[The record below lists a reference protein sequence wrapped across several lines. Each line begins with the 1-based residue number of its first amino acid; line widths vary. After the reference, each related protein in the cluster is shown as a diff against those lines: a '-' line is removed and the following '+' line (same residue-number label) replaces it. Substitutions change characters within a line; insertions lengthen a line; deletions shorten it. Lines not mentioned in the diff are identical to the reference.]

1 MGLGG
6 IVVAVSWYVCAGD
19 VSFSQQIGP
28 TDAAVAGLLLA
39 GIGNVGWLLR
49 GRRILG
55 ERRRALLPDVPAR
68 VARRG
73 RSGRSACT
81 TRRRPGRSTW
91 PVTAWSGST
100 VPTACSRR
108 GVTIGRRDPGRARS
122 GRPPTVRSVP
132 PVSAL
137 PSMLLGRGATTT
149 SSDAQQLVRRVLAV
163 VALGIVAVLLTV
175 VFSVGPYVVTGIA
188 DGSIYALAALG
199 LVLTYK
205 TSGIFNFAIGAQAA
219 ASAFVFYS
227 FRVTMGLPWPVA
239 ALCSV
244 LLVGLGGSLLL
255 ERIAFWLTGAPAAM
269 KVVATIGLIVLLE
282 SVLTGA
288 YGQATIEF
296 SAFLPA
302 KGIHLLGVNILGSQL
317 IAVAIAVLATI
328 GLYLFFG
335 RTRLGVSMQA
345 VVDSPTLLA
354 LEATNPVVV
363 RRYAWAIGSC
373 FISISG
379 MLLAPTLGIDFDIFL
394 LVFIAAFGAAAVGA
408 FSSLPSTFAGA
419 IGIGITMNV
428 LSDKMAGQTNLVLA
442 GLYTQ
447 IPFLVLVAAL
457 LIVPRAQAHHPRRRR
472 RAQAAAGHHLL
483 DTRRGGGSRW
493 AGSASP
499 SPFPSSS
506 GRPTSTSGP
515 PASGFAVVF
524 ASLGLLLWTSGQISL
539 CQMAFAAIGATTFG
553 HAQAAGLPWL
563 AALAV
568 SVLVAVVAGGLAA
581 IPSFR
586 LSGVYLAV
594 ATFGF
599 GLLLQNLIYPT
610 FLMFGQ
616 TDSVT
621 VARPHL
627 LGINATSDRGYY
639 FLALV
644 IAGLCAVL
652 VVGIRRSRLGRLLR
666 GLSDSPT
673 ALEAHGTNTRLTR
686 LYVFCA
692 AAGIAAVGGVLIA
705 GVTQSAGG
713 TPTGP
718 FGYFNSVVLLAV
730 LAFCGSQPLLSP
742 VIAAFVF
749 EVVKVYLPTGNT
761 WLDQLRRRLLRAGGH
776 RGGGGARHEPV
787 LPRPPRPGAP
797 GPEPGH
803 EPRAERP
810 AHPGF
815 GASGHAGGP
824 LMTERLPDL
833 AVEHLTV
840 RFGGLVAVDDVTL
853 HAPEGTITGLI
864 GPNGAGKTTTSTPAP
879 AWSRPPGRSGSATR
893 TWVTCPRRGVPRTGS
908 EGRSSGW
915 SCSTP

>member
-1 MGLGG
+1 M
-6 IVVAVSWYVCAGD
+6 
-19 VSFSQQIGP
+19 
-28 TDAAVAGLLLA
+28 
-39 GIGNVGWLLR
+39 
-49 GRRILG
+49 
-55 ERRRALLPDVPAR
+55 
-68 VARRG
+68 
-73 RSGRSACT
+73 
-81 TRRRPGRSTW
+81 
-91 PVTAWSGST
+91 
-100 VPTACSRR
+100 
-108 GVTIGRRDPGRARS
+108 
-122 GRPPTVRSVP
+122 
-132 PVSAL
+132 SAL
-137 PSMLLGRGATTT
+137 PTMLLGRGVTT
-149 SSDAQQLVRRVLAV
+149 SSSGSQQLVRRVGAV
-163 VALGIVAVLLTV
+163 VAIGMVAVLLTA

-227 FRVTMGLPWPVA
+227 FRVSMGLPWPVA
-239 ALCSV
+239 ALCAV

-255 ERIAFWLTGAPAAM
+255 ERMAFWLTGAPAAM

-379 MLLAPTLGIDFDIFL
+379 IMLAPTLGIDFDIFL

-408 FSSLPSTFAGA
+408 FSSLPLTFAGA

-457 LIVPRAQAHHPRRRR
+457 LIVPRRKLITRGVGAVRKLRPAVTFSTPVV
-472 RAQAAAGHHLL
+472 AAGAV
-483 DTRRGGGSRW
+483 GGVGV
-493 AGSASP
+493 AIAI
-499 SPFPSSS
+499 PFVV
-506 GRPTSTSGP
+506 GAAYVNQWTTGV
-515 PASGFAVVF
+515 GFAVVF

-621 VARPHL
+621 VARPQF

-652 VVGIRRSRLGRLLR
+652 IVGIRRSRLGRLLR

-742 VIAAFVF
+742 AIAAFVF

-761 WLDQLRRRLLRAGGH
+761 WLTNYEGAFFGLAAIAVAVVPGMNLSFLGRRAQERQGRSPVTS
-776 RGGGGARHEPV
+776 RGQN
-787 LPRPPRPGAP
+787 
-797 GPEPGH
+797 
-803 EPRAERP
+803 
-810 AHPGF
+810 
-815 GASGHAGGP
+815 GP
-824 LMTERLPDL
+824 LTRASVPL
-833 AVEHLTV
+833 ATQGV
-840 RFGGLVAVDDVTL
+840 R
-853 HAPEGTITGLI
+853 P
-864 GPNGAGKTTTSTPAP
+864 
-879 AWSRPPGRSGSATR
+879 
-893 TWVTCPRRGVPRTGS
+893 
-908 EGRSSGW
+908 
-915 SCSTP
+915 

>member
-1 MGLGG
+1 M
-6 IVVAVSWYVCAGD
+6 
-19 VSFSQQIGP
+19 
-28 TDAAVAGLLLA
+28 
-39 GIGNVGWLLR
+39 
-49 GRRILG
+49 
-55 ERRRALLPDVPAR
+55 
-68 VARRG
+68 
-73 RSGRSACT
+73 
-81 TRRRPGRSTW
+81 
-91 PVTAWSGST
+91 
-100 VPTACSRR
+100 
-108 GVTIGRRDPGRARS
+108 
-122 GRPPTVRSVP
+122 
-132 PVSAL
+132 SAL
-137 PSMLLGRGATTT
+137 PSVLLGRGPATTT
-149 SSDAQQLVRRVLAV
+149 GSSQQLVRRVVAV
-163 VALGIVAVLLTV
+163 VAIGIVAVLLTA
-175 VFSVGPYVVTGIA
+175 VFSVGPYVITGIA

-239 ALCSV
+239 AFCSV

-288 YGQATIEF
+288 YGQATIQF
-296 SAFLPA
+296 SAFLPS

-335 RTRLGVSMQA
+335 RSRLGVSMQA

-379 MLLAPTLGIDFDIFL
+379 ILLAPTLGIDFDIFL

-408 FSSLPSTFAGA
+408 FSSLPLTFAGA

-428 LSDKMAGQTNLVLA
+428 MSDKMAGQTNLVLA
-442 GLYTQ
+442 ELYTQ

-457 LIVPRAQAHHPRRRR
+457 LIVPRRKLIVRGAGAVRKLRP
-472 RAQAAAGHHLL
+472 AVTFSAPVLTAGAAG
-483 DTRRGGGSRW
+483 GI
-493 AGSASP
+493 AIAIAI
-499 SPFPSSS
+499 PFVV
-506 GRPTSTSGP
+506 GAAYINQWTTGI
-515 PASGFAVVF
+515 GFAVVF

-616 TDSVT
+616 SDSVT
-621 VARPHL
+621 VARPQL

-644 IAGLCAVL
+644 IAGLCAIL
-652 VVGIRRSRLGRLLR
+652 IVGIRRSRLGRLLR
-666 GLSDSPT
+666 GLSDSPS
-673 ALEAHGTNTRLTR
+673 ALEAHGTDTRLTR

-730 LAFCGSQPLLSP
+730 LAFCGGQPLLSP

-749 EVVKVYLPTGNT
+749 EVVKVYLPSSNS
-761 WLDQLRRRLLRAGGH
+761 WLTNYE
-776 RGGGGARHEPV
+776 GAFFGLAAIAV
-787 LPRPPRPGAP
+787 AVAP
-797 GPEPGH
+797 GMNLSFFGR
-803 EPRAERP
+803 RARER
-810 AHPGF
+810 
-815 GASGHAGGP
+815 
-824 LMTERLPDL
+824 
-833 AVEHLTV
+833 
-840 RFGGLVAVDDVTL
+840 
-853 HAPEGTITGLI
+853 
-864 GPNGAGKTTTSTPAP
+864 
-879 AWSRPPGRSGSATR
+879 
-893 TWVTCPRRGVPRTGS
+893 
-908 EGRSSGW
+908 EGRSPVSSRGDLPVPRATVRLAPQGAR
-915 SCSTP
+915 S

>member
-1 MGLGG
+1 M
-6 IVVAVSWYVCAGD
+6 
-19 VSFSQQIGP
+19 
-28 TDAAVAGLLLA
+28 
-39 GIGNVGWLLR
+39 
-49 GRRILG
+49 
-55 ERRRALLPDVPAR
+55 
-68 VARRG
+68 
-73 RSGRSACT
+73 
-81 TRRRPGRSTW
+81 
-91 PVTAWSGST
+91 
-100 VPTACSRR
+100 
-108 GVTIGRRDPGRARS
+108 
-122 GRPPTVRSVP
+122 
-132 PVSAL
+132 
-137 PSMLLGRGATTT
+137 
-149 SSDAQQLVRRVLAV
+149 RRVLAV
-163 VALGIVAVLLTV
+163 VAIGIVAVLLTA

-239 ALCSV
+239 AFCSV

-379 MLLAPTLGIDFDIFL
+379 IMLAPTLGIDFDIFL

-408 FSSLPSTFAGA
+408 FSSLPLTFAGA

-457 LIVPRAQAHHPRRRR
+457 LIVPRRKLITRGVGAVRKLRPAVTFSAPVL
-472 RAQAAAGHHLL
+472 AAGAV
-483 DTRRGGGSRW
+483 GGVGV
-493 AGSASP
+493 AIAI
-499 SPFPSSS
+499 PFVV
-506 GRPTSTSGP
+506 GAAYVNQWTTGV
-515 PASGFAVVF
+515 GFAVVF

-621 VARPHL
+621 VARPQF

-652 VVGIRRSRLGRLLR
+652 IVGIRRSRLGRLLR

-673 ALEAHGTNTRLTR
+673 ALEAHGTDTRLTR

-749 EVVKVYLPTGNT
+749 EVVKVYLPIEQH
-761 WLDQLRRRLLRAGGH
+761 LVDQLRRCLLRAGGH
-776 RGGGGARHEPV
+776 RGGGRARHEPV

-810 AHPGF
+810 AHPGL
-815 GASGHAGGP
+815 GA
-824 LMTERLPDL
+824 
-833 AVEHLTV
+833 
-840 RFGGLVAVDDVTL
+840 
-853 HAPEGTITGLI
+853 
-864 GPNGAGKTTTSTPAP
+864 
-879 AWSRPPGRSGSATR
+879 AW
-893 TWVTCPRRGVPRTGS
+893 PRRGCAHDRATPRPRRRAPDRAVRRARRGRRRDPARSRGHHHRPHRPQRGGQDHDVQRLRRGGPGHREDPAGRPGPGSPVDAGARGARARKDVPADGAVRLHDG
-908 EGRSSGW
+908 GRERGPRSGGLLRGTTPMEPDLRRPPRAAPGRRAMRGRQW
-915 SCSTP
+915 SGAE